1 MRPFRR
7 EGGGGGG
14 ARSCFEGE
22 FAREVARELAT
33 IALAMEFMVLK
44 ELTDVMEAEV
54 RRWRWEAAVVRCGG
68 GVGRLSVA
76 ETKESSD
83 EESSLPF
90 GSFVTPGSLGSKLA
104 AAGKRV

>member
-14 ARSCFEGE
+14 ARSCLEGE
-22 FAREVARELAT
+22 FAREVANELAT
-33 IALAMEFMVLK
+33 IALAMEFIVLK
-44 ELTDVMEAEV
+44 ELRDVIEAEV
-54 RRWRWEAAVVRCGG
+54 RRWRWGVTVVRRGG

-83 EESSLPF
+83 EEFSLP
-90 GSFVTPGSLGSKLA
+90 S
-104 AAGKRV
+104 